1 MKNKTVTVNRDQ
13 WEQIQRVLAALLHA
27 LDGGWSVIPGSG
39 AHDALKVVVE
49 ACSAKSEESDDKE
62 N

>member
-1 MKNKTVTVNRDQ
+1 MATDMVTVNRAQ
-13 WEQIQRVLAALLHA
+13 WEQAQRVLSALLHA

-49 ACSAKSEESDDKE
+49 ACSAKSEEE
-62 N
+62 H